1 MLGRDG
7 AGSGHSLL
15 RSWVDVNS
23 DSEYGSIKLIWQPSD
38 FTMAL
43 AYFPQA
49 EHEFA
54 RERVDPI
61 PGSTLKSFHTTVYQV
76 EVESI
81 CLPELGQPDSG
92 SGLISPQDVWPCSL
106 EEPWRPLG
114 R

>member
-15 RSWVDVNS
+15 RPWVDVNS

-61 PGSTLKSFHTTVYQV
+61 PGSTLKSFPHY
-76 EVESI
+76 S
-81 CLPELGQPDSG
+81 LPGG
-92 SGLISPQDVWPCSL
+92 G
-106 EEPWRPLG
+106 
-114 R
+114 